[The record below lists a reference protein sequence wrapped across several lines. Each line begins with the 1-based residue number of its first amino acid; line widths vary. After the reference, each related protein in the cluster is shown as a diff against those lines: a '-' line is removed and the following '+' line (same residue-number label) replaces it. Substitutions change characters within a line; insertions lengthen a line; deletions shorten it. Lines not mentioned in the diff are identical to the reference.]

1 MWVELNMKIATN
13 LLISLIAFFIAISIA
28 IATGIELVFNAVF
41 LAFAIQWIAFI
52 PAYIFQTEKFYDLT
66 GSLTYLLV
74 IWYSLTLSSDQFTNL
89 NGANIVIVLLIS
101 LWAIRLGSFLFM
113 RIHHDGEDKRFRS
126 IKPSASQFFMTWTLQ
141 GLWVSLCSMCAL
153 TAISSNTGIV
163 TNAFF
168 YIGLALFILGF
179 TIEVMADM
187 EKSAFKAIQENKDK
201 FITTGLWAR
210 SRHPNYFGE
219 IVLRCGIFLLCCR
232 SFSGIMWFS
241 FLSPVFVAVMLI
253 KVTGV
258 PGHDKRALHLWASDP
273 EYMQYRRR
281 TSLIIPLPPRDVSH
295 TRRAPASSMDSDGE
309 NRPLVILRHKTT
321 YSAVPTE
328 DFEELPVLSDDDDDD
343 DDDGG
348 ALGEQQSLGSLEL
361 LGRG

>member
-1 MWVELNMKIATN
+1 MKIATN
-13 LLISLIAFFIAISIA
+13 LLIALIAFFIAISIA

-52 PAYIFQTEKFYDLT
+52 PAYIFQTDNLYDLT

-89 NGANIVIVLLIS
+89 NVANIVIVLLIS

-179 TIEVMADM
+179 AIEVMADM
-187 EKSAFKAIQENKDK
+187 EKSAFKANQENKDK

-219 IVLRCGIFLLCCR
+219 IVLWTGIAVM
-232 SFSGIMWFS
+232 SFSSLEGLQYLTLI
-241 FLSPVFVAVMLI
+241 SPIFTYLLLVYVSGVRMLEARGDL
-253 KVTGV
+253 KWG
-258 PGHDKRALHLWASDP
+258 DDP
-273 EYMQYRRR
+273 AYQEYKKE
-281 TSLIIPLPPRDVSH
+281 T
-295 TRRAPASSMDSDGE
+295 
-309 NRPLVILRHKTT
+309 
-321 YSAVPTE
+321 
-328 DFEELPVLSDDDDDD
+328 PVLFIKI
-343 DDDGG
+343 
-348 ALGEQQSLGSLEL
+348 
-361 LGRG
+361 

>member
-1 MWVELNMKIATN
+1 MKIATN
-13 LLISLIAFFIAISIA
+13 LLIALIAFFIAISIA

-179 TIEVMADM
+179 AIEVMADM
-187 EKSAFKAIQENKDK
+187 EKSAFKANQENKDK

-219 IVLRCGIFLLCCR
+219 IVLWTGIAVM
-232 SFSGIMWFS
+232 SFSSLEGLQYLTLI
-241 FLSPVFVAVMLI
+241 SPIFTYLLLVYVSGVRMLEARGDL
-253 KVTGV
+253 KWG
-258 PGHDKRALHLWASDP
+258 DDP
-273 EYMQYRRR
+273 EYQEYKKR
-281 TSLIIPLPPRDVSH
+281 T
-295 TRRAPASSMDSDGE
+295 
-309 NRPLVILRHKTT
+309 
-321 YSAVPTE
+321 
-328 DFEELPVLSDDDDDD
+328 PVLFIKI
-343 DDDGG
+343 
-348 ALGEQQSLGSLEL
+348 
-361 LGRG
+361 

>member
-1 MWVELNMKIATN
+1 MKIVTN

-28 IATGIELVFNAVF
+28 IATEIEVVFNAVF

-52 PAYIFQTEKFYDLT
+52 PAYVFQTEKFYDLT
-66 GSLTYLLV
+66 GSLTYLSV
-74 IWYSLTLSSDQFTNL
+74 IWYSLAVSSDQFTNL
-89 NGANIVIVLLIS
+89 NVANIAIVLLIS

-179 TIEVMADM
+179 SIEVMADM
-187 EKSAFKAIQENKDK
+187 EKSAFKAIQDNKDK

-219 IVLRCGIFLLCCR
+219 IVLWTGIAVM
-232 SFSGIMWFS
+232 SFSSLQGLQYLTLI
-241 FLSPVFVAVMLI
+241 SPIFTYLLLVYVSGVRMLEARGDL
-253 KVTGV
+253 KWG
-258 PGHDKRALHLWASDP
+258 DDP
-273 EYMQYRRR
+273 EYQEYKKR
-281 TSLIIPLPPRDVSH
+281 T
-295 TRRAPASSMDSDGE
+295 
-309 NRPLVILRHKTT
+309 
-321 YSAVPTE
+321 
-328 DFEELPVLSDDDDDD
+328 PVLSIKI
-343 DDDGG
+343 
-348 ALGEQQSLGSLEL
+348 
-361 LGRG
+361 

>member
-1 MWVELNMKIATN
+1 MKIATN
-13 LLISLIAFFIAISIA
+13 LLIALIAFFIAISIA

-74 IWYSLTLSSDQFTNL
+74 IWYSLTLSSDQLTNL
-89 NGANIVIVLLIS
+89 NVANIVIVLLIS

-179 TIEVMADM
+179 AIEVMADM
-187 EKSAFKAIQENKDK
+187 EKSAFKANQENKDK

-219 IVLRCGIFLLCCR
+219 IVLWTGIAVM
-232 SFSGIMWFS
+232 SFSSLEGLQYLTLI
-241 FLSPVFVAVMLI
+241 SPIFTYLLLVYVSGVRMLEARGDL
-253 KVTGV
+253 KWG
-258 PGHDKRALHLWASDP
+258 DDP
-273 EYMQYRRR
+273 AYQEYKK
-281 TSLIIPLPPRDVSH
+281 
-295 TRRAPASSMDSDGE
+295 
-309 NRPLVILRHKTT
+309 KT
-321 YSAVPTE
+321 
-328 DFEELPVLSDDDDDD
+328 PVLFIKI
-343 DDDGG
+343 
-348 ALGEQQSLGSLEL
+348 
-361 LGRG
+361 

>member
-1 MWVELNMKIATN
+1 MKIATN
-13 LLISLIAFFIAISIA
+13 LLIALIAFFIAISIA

-163 TNAFF
+163 INAFF

-179 TIEVMADM
+179 VIEVMADM
-187 EKSAFKAIQENKDK
+187 EKSAFKANQENKDK

-219 IVLRCGIFLLCCR
+219 IVLWTGIAVM
-232 SFSGIMWFS
+232 SFSSLEGLQYLTLI
-241 FLSPVFVAVMLI
+241 SPIFTYLLLVYVSGVRMLEARGDL
-253 KVTGV
+253 KWG
-258 PGHDKRALHLWASDP
+258 DDP
-273 EYMQYRRR
+273 AYQEYKK
-281 TSLIIPLPPRDVSH
+281 
-295 TRRAPASSMDSDGE
+295 
-309 NRPLVILRHKTT
+309 KT
-321 YSAVPTE
+321 
-328 DFEELPVLSDDDDDD
+328 PVLFIKI
-343 DDDGG
+343 
-348 ALGEQQSLGSLEL
+348 
-361 LGRG
+361 